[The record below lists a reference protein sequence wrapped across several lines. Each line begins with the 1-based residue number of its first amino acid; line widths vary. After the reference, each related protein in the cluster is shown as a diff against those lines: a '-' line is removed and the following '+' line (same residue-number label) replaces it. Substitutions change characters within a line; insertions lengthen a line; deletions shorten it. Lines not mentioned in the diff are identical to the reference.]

1 METWVSSVRW
11 WQRGWSE
18 ALVGGMAHKGQNRAG
33 AVDGAA
39 VDGGPE
45 IHPERDKYADNH
57 RDGLL
62 GASWA
67 GVEGHGDTLE
77 FAGVRCKG
85 SLLKSVKVVLE
96 VVSLFHGLSLWLRT

>member
-1 METWVSSVRW
+1 MVR
-11 WQRGWSE
+11 GF
-18 ALVGGMAHKGQNRAG
+18 GGCPCHKGQNRAG
-33 AVDGAA
+33 V

-45 IHPERDKYADNH
+45 IHPERDKYADSH

-77 FAGVRCKG
+77 FAGVRCEG
-85 SLLKSVKVVLE
+85 SLLRSVKVVLE